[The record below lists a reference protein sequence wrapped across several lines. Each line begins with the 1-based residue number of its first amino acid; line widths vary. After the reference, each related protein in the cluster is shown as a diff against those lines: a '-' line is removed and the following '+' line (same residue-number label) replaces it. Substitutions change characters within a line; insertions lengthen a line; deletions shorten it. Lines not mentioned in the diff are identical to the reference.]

1 METEPMTYQTVAESD
16 AAEERRRR
24 RQEAREEAREIEQS
38 GAETVTSNMSGS
50 APENETPEP
59 VSSRAGTIHHD
70 WPVAEPPKEPTWR
83 QRIEMRAKGEEPPA
97 LEPVKPSAF
106 TLVGTL
112 PTGNVSRAPQIPRVR
127 TQLIDFAK
135 VNIGQWIHY
144 EKSTEDPFKSVDTF
158 GGQVRRG
165 QGGFGPHFE
174 AAVRSKQLYIRYV
187 GEQPE

>member
-1 METEPMTYQTVAESD
+1 MSYQTVAESD

-24 RQEAREEAREIEQS
+24 REQAREEARDIEQAA
-38 GAETVTSNMSGS
+38 AEPIASHLSGS
-50 APENETPEP
+50 APENEAPELA
-59 VSSRAGTIHHD
+59 SSRPGTIRHNC
-70 WPVAEPPKEPTWR
+70 PPKEPTWR
-83 QRIEMRAKGEEPPA
+83 QRIEMRAKGEEPPVP
-97 LEPVKPSAF
+97 EPVKPSAF
-106 TLVGTL
+106 TLVGSL

-135 VNIGQWIHY
+135 ANIGQWIHY

-165 QGGFGPHFE
+165 QGGFGPGFE
-174 AAVRSKQLYIRYV
+174 AAVRSKRLYIRYV